1 MKIFD
6 CTLFC
11 DEDMILEIRLNILNK
26 YVDKFVISES
36 KYTHSGEKKK
46 LNFDIKKFSDFKKK
60 IIYIPIDDEPDGL
73 IYKKKIMIFL
83 KNLLTEE

>member
-6 CTLFC
+6 CTIFL
-11 DEDMILEIRLNILNK
+11 DENMMFEVLLNTLDK

-73 IYKKKIMIFL
+73 IYKKK
-83 KNLLTEE
+83 K